1 MTADPGPAGL
11 LVHGMGTD
19 PAEPDWSPLTDPE
32 VSAVLA
38 EYQLDGADGAADAV
52 VTWRSPR
59 PMSAAALV
67 RRGGTTVFVKR
78 HDPRVRTA
86 SQLAAEHAFAARLR
100 AGGLPV
106 PAVLRPAAGGTSV
119 TRDGY
124 VYEVHETAPGADLY
138 RDAVSWSPFASLGHA
153 RAAGAALA
161 RLHQAAAGFG
171 RPARP
176 MAVLTSSCAVITA
189 PDPVA
194 EVSRLAGRRPGL
206 ARALAGRD
214 WQRDLARHL
223 LPAIGR
229 AAPLLAALPPLW
241 GHGDWHPSNL
251 TWTDA
256 TPAAQVAAV
265 FDFGLANRTSAA
277 HDLAVALERS
287 TISWLSLPA
296 SGHPQAD
303 LDAAGALLDGYESV
317 RPLGRAEAA
326 ALAEVLPVAHLEYA
340 LSEVEYFADVVHSP
354 DNTELAY
361 DGYLV
366 GHARWFA
373 GPDGAVLLD
382 HLRRRARRGS

>member
-1 MTADPGPAGL
+1 
-11 LVHGMGTD
+11 MGTD

>member
-1 MTADPGPAGL
+1 MTADPGHAGL
-11 LVHGMGTD
+11 LVHGMG
-19 PAEPDWSPLTDPE
+19 AELAKPDWSPLTDRE
-32 VSAVLA
+32 VGTVLA
-38 EYQLDGADGAADAV
+38 EYQLDGPAEAA

-78 HDPRVRTA
+78 HHPRVRTA
-86 SQLAAEHAFAARLR
+86 DQLAAEHAFAGHLR
-100 AGGLPV
+100 ASGLPV
-106 PAVLRPAAGGTSV
+106 PAVLCPAGGGTSV
-119 TRDGY
+119 TRDGM

-138 RDAVSWSPFASLGHA
+138 RDAVSWSPFTSLGHA

-194 EVSRLAGRRPGL
+194 EVARLATARPGL
-206 ARALAGRD
+206 ARSLAGRD

-229 AAPLLAALPPLW
+229 AAPLLAALPPRW

-251 TWTDA
+251 TWTDG
-256 TPAAQVAAV
+256 TPGAQVAAV
-265 FDFGLANRTSAA
+265 FDFGLANRTYAA

-296 SGHPQAD
+296 SGHAEAD
-303 LDAAGALLDGYESV
+303 LDAADALLDGYESV
-317 RPLGRAEAA
+317 RPLGRTEAA

-340 LSEVEYFADVVHSP
+340 LSEAEYFSEVVASP

-361 DGYLV
+361 DGYLT

-373 GPDGAVLLD
+373 GPDGAALLD
-382 HLRRRARRGS
+382 HLRRRASRR